1 MSVLDKKHQ
10 ESFNLPK
17 NELLFLPLG
26 GSGEIG
32 MNCNLYHY
40 NGKWLLVD
48 LGVTFNDNNFPNAEL
63 ILPDIDFIVDRNI
76 DLSGIVL
83 THAHEDHIG
92 AVPYLYDK
100 LKNTKI
106 YTTSFTASV
115 LKRKFLSLR
124 KSPPNFKLLEY
135 NKNFTVGP
143 FNLEILALTHSIP
156 EPNGVIIKTPKGN
169 IFHTGD
175 WKIDPSPLVGKPI
188 NSNTFEKIKKSGVLA
203 MVCDSTNVFNLTP
216 SGSEYEVRENLDKV
230 FLKQKNGKI
239 IITCFASN
247 IARLETIAV
256 VAKKHKRSC
265 VFLGRSLKK
274 IYDSAIENNYLK
286 NVPKFLNEDEGRH
299 LPPEN
304 TVLICTGSQGES
316 RAALYKLVYELNT
329 KFKVYK
335 EDIVIFSSREI
346 PGNEKQINK
355 IKANIFRIG
364 CKLIDHSN
372 NKVHVSGHPSKKE
385 LKQMYE
391 WIKPNFLIPIHGE
404 YLHLKEHVQFAK
416 ISGIRSALLV
426 ENGDIIKFVKDNP
439 EKIGFVQVK
448 RKLLIGKRILHTNDK
463 ILQNMKKIS
472 FNGVLNLVLVINDKD
487 KLISKP
493 IIFSDVIFND
503 DNLQQKQKFE
513 KKTEELINFS
523 LNETINDVNLEDYL
537 KSKIRNMVL
546 REFGLKPLTD
556 VKVVRL

>member
-1 MSVLDKKHQ
+1 MRNLDNIHK
-10 ESFNLPK
+10 ESLDLPK

-40 NGKWLLVD
+40 NGKWLLID
-48 LGVTFNDNNFPNAEL
+48 LGVTFNDSNYPNAEL
-63 ILPDIDFIVDRNI
+63 ILPDIDFIVERNI

-92 AVPYLYDK
+92 AVPYLYNK

-115 LKRKFLSLR
+115 LKRKFMSL
-124 KSPPNFKLLEY
+124 KKPPPNLKILEY
-135 NKNFTVGP
+135 NKNFSVGP

-188 NSNTFEKIKKSGVLA
+188 NSNTFEKIKESGILG

-216 SGSEYEVRENLDKV
+216 SGSENEVRENLDKV

-256 VAKKHKRSC
+256 VAKKYNRSC
-265 VFLGRSLKK
+265 VFLGRSLKR

-299 LPPEN
+299 LPSEN
-304 TVLICTGSQGES
+304 TVLICTGSQGEP
-316 RAALYKLVYELNT
+316 RAALYKLVNDINP

-335 EDIVIFSSREI
+335 EDLVIFSSREI
-346 PGNEKQINK
+346 PGNEKQINR
-355 IKANIFRIG
+355 IKSRISRIG
-364 CKLIDHSN
+364 SKLIDHNN

-385 LKQMYE
+385 LKQMYD
-391 WIKPNFLIPIHGE
+391 WVKPNFLIPIHGE
-404 YLHLKEHVQFAK
+404 YLHLKEHVNFAK
-416 ISGIRSALLV
+416 HSGIQSALLV
-426 ENGDIIKFVKDNP
+426 ENGDIIKFVKDKP
-439 EKIGFVQVK
+439 EKIGFIDVK
-448 RKLLIGKRILHTNDK
+448 RKLLIGNRIMHTNDK

-472 FNGVLNLVLVINDKD
+472 FNGVLNLVLVINKD
-487 KLISKP
+487 DELISKP
-493 IIFSDVIFND
+493 VIFSDVIFND

-513 KKTEELINFS
+513 KKTKELINFS
-523 LNETINDVNLEDYL
+523 LNETINDAILEDYL

-546 REFGLKPLTD
+546 KEFGLKPLTD